1 MRHPL
6 TKLIKLQK
14 SGEAVGIYS
23 ACSANEYV
31 LKACMKRALQT
42 NTVLLIE
49 ATSNQV
55 DQYGGYTGMKP
66 VDFKNFVQQLA
77 LEVGLDFNK
86 VVLGGDHLGPLTFT
100 HLNEKEAMVEA
111 NELIRQYV
119 LAGFTKIHIDTS
131 MKVNDDA
138 KDEMLQTEVIAR
150 RGAEMAKTATLAYQ
164 ELLLINPDA
173 MHPVY
178 VVGSE
183 VPIPGGAQE
192 VEEEL
197 QVTKVEDCNNTINA
211 FKQAFLK
218 LDLQDAWDNVIG
230 LVVQPGV
237 EFGDESVDEYN
248 REKASELT
256 KSLDNIDNIIFEGHS
271 TDYQTKISL
280 KEMVEDGIGILKVGP
295 GLTFALR
302 EGLFALAH
310 IENAMY
316 LNTDTKLS
324 NLIEVLEEEMLTN
337 PKNWQKHYHGTED
350 KLAFKRKYSFSD
362 RMRYYLP
369 ATNVQKALDLLFAN
383 LDDKT
388 IPYSLLSAYMPIQY
402 TKVRERQLENNAK
415 ELLMDR
421 VVNCVDEYLYATQQ
435 QKLN

>member
-1 MRHPL
+1 MKHPL
-6 TKLIKLQK
+6 KKLIQLQK
-14 SGEAVGIYS
+14 SGKDVGIYS

-31 LKACMKRALQT
+31 LKACMERALQT

-66 VDFKNFVQQLA
+66 IDFKNFVQKIAQQ
-77 LEVGLDFNK
+77 VGLDFNK
-86 VVLGGDHLGPLTFT
+86 VILGGDHLGPLTFT
-100 HLNEKEAMVEA
+100 HLNEKEAMIEA

-131 MKVNDDA
+131 MKLNDDC
-138 KDEMLQTEVIAR
+138 KDQILDTHVIAK

-164 ELLLINPDA
+164 ELLKTNKDA
-173 MHPVY
+173 IHPVY

-192 VEEEL
+192 VEEHL
-197 QVTKVEDCNNTINA
+197 QVTKVEDCLNTINA
-211 FKQAFLK
+211 FKEAFIK

-237 EFGDESVDEYN
+237 EFGDENVDEYN
-248 REKASELT
+248 RKAASELT
-256 KSLDNIDNIIFEGHS
+256 KSLDNIDNIVFEGHS
-271 TDYQTKISL
+271 TDYQTKLAL
-280 KEMVEDGIGILKVGP
+280 KQMVEDGIGILKVGP

-310 IENAMY
+310 IENAMFI
-316 LNTDTKLS
+316 NTDTKLS
-324 NLIEVLEEEMLTN
+324 NLIEVLEQEMLAD
-337 PKNWQKHYHGTED
+337 PKNWQKHYHGD
-350 KLAFKRKYSFSD
+350 DNSLAFKRKYSFSD

-369 ATNVQKALDLLFAN
+369 ATNVQNAIDLLFKN
-383 LDDKT
+383 LDSKD

-402 TKVRERQLENNAK
+402 TKVREKHLKNKAV
-415 ELLMDR
+415 ELLKDR
-421 VVNCVDEYLYATQQ
+421 VINCVDEYLYATNQQ
-435 QKLN
+435 ELN

>member
-86 VVLGGDHLGPLTFT
+86 VILGGDHLGPLTFT

-164 ELLLINPDA
+164 ELLLTNPDA